1 MDDLFDWLMEKPMT
15 IVDLSARSQ
24 GTGSAVRQRFR
35 DDGDTRRYLDEHGAP
50 VEGGLRPSAEILA
63 PAALLRGYR
72 ALRLARAFDTE
83 ATNLVMQGRLA
94 VYPSCRGQEACQVAA
109 VHALTEQDWL
119 LPTYRDS
126 AVLVLRGIPAVD
138 ALTLMRG
145 SWHCGFDPKLWRT
158 MPQCTPLATQ
168 GPHAVGLG
176 LAAKLAGDQSVALCL
191 LGDGATSEG
200 DFHEACNSAAV
211 YQAPVVFLVQNN
223 QYAISVPLHKQT
235 HAMYLADKA
244 VGYGLPGVRV
254 DGNDLVALTTVLA
267 DAVTTARGGGG
278 PTLIEA
284 VTYRMQPHT
293 NADDAGRYRSPD
305 EVEYW
310 RQRDPIDR
318 LAKYLTATGALNA
331 TTAAEIDE
339 ECAAYCARMRGQF
352 AEEPAYHPDEL
363 FEHVYAE
370 LTPQLRA
377 QRDVLRAE
385 YAAECDAAGSGG
397 VHGSSRGEGQDTRR

>member
-1 MDDLFDWLMEKPMT
+1 MT
-15 IVDLSARSQ
+15 LLDLSARDRE
-24 GTGSAVRQRFR
+24 GATATAVQPVW
-35 DDGDTRRYLDEHGAP
+35 DSEPLRYLDEHGAP
-50 VEGGLRPSAEILA
+50 VEGGIRPSPTLLD

-72 ALRLARAFDTE
+72 ALRFARAFDTE

-94 VYPSCRGQEACQVAA
+94 VYPSCRGQEACEVAA

-126 AVLVLRGIPAVD
+126 AALVLRGIPAVD
-138 ALTLMRG
+138 ALTLLRG
-145 SWHCGFDPKLWRT
+145 TWHCGYDPKQWRT

-176 LAAKLAGDQSVALCL
+176 LAAKLAGDQAVALCFF
-191 LGDGATSEG
+191 GDGATSEG

-235 HAMYLADKA
+235 HALSLADKA
-244 VGYGLPGVRV
+244 SGYGMPGIRV
-254 DGNDLVALTTVLA
+254 DGNDLIALTAVLA
-267 DAVTTARGGGG
+267 EAVQRARSGGG

-284 VTYRMQPHT
+284 VTYRVQAHT
-293 NADDAGRYRSPD
+293 NADDAARYRQSA

-310 RQRDPIDR
+310 RRRDPIDR
-318 LAKYLTATGALNA
+318 LGRYLTALGKLDESVE
-331 TTAAEIDE
+331 AEIDG
-339 ECAAYCARMRGQF
+339 ECERYCEQMRAQF
-352 AEEPAYHPDEL
+352 AEEPSYHPDEM

-370 LTPQLRA
+370 PTPRLLA
-377 QRDVLRAE
+377 QREMLRAE
-385 YAAECDAAGSGG
+385 EAAK
-397 VHGSSRGEGQDTRR
+397 